1 VKEGRL
7 PINRNC
13 GVTLAARS
21 LAARWLGLLAMTV
34 LLPGAG
40 GAAAESRQFG
50 RYEVLYSVFAAD
62 FLQPPIAQAYGIVRA
77 ADRAVLNITVRRRLD
92 AGGDEA
98 IAAVVSGTRGDLV
111 HTRALEFREVSEP
124 GARYYLADFPIRNDE
139 TQYFTVRIV
148 PVGEAA
154 ALELRFDKRM
164 FVD

>member
-1 VKEGRL
+1 MPFQHACRDA
-7 PINRNC
+7 PA
-13 GVTLAARS
+13 TRS
-21 LAARWLGLLAMTV
+21 CAGRWLVRLATTV
-34 LLPGAG
+34 LLLGAT
-40 GAAAESRQFG
+40 GAVAESRQFG
-50 RYEVLYSVFAAD
+50 RYEVLYTVFAAD

-77 ADRAVLNITVRRRLD
+77 ADRAVLNITVRRRLE

-111 HTRALEFREVSEP
+111 HTKALEFREVTEP

-148 PVGEAA
+148 PEGEAT

-164 FVD
+164 YVD